1 MKKSISK
8 SLFLIT
14 VILYQTLSSCSSDD
28 SILGSITGSNNIVT
42 ISRELPAFN
51 KIHIEGDLTINI
63 QQDSTQEV
71 AINVNDNLQDVI
83 ITNVDNNTL
92 FVSLRNGSY
101 KNTTFELNIQ
111 MPFLQEFQMN
121 DDTQGKIDFVLD
133 QLDIKINDSAQLE
146 LIGSSESLNI
156 NLGDDSRIDGFL
168 FATASLGANVQ
179 DDSEL
184 SITCNSELNGSVS
197 DESILRYK
205 GSPVI
210 NATTS
215 VSGEIINAN

>member
-1 MKKSISK
+1 VKTIKYST
-8 SLFLIT
+8 LIL
-14 VILYQTLSSCSSDD
+14 ILIISSCSKDDDD
-28 SILGSITGSNNIVT
+28 SILGSITGSNNTVT

-51 KIHIEGDLTINI
+51 KIHIEGDLIINI

-71 AINVNDNLQDVI
+71 AINVNYNLQDII

-121 DDTQGKIDFVLD
+121 DDTQGKIDFVL
-133 QLDIKINDSAQLE
+133 INNSAQLE

-168 FATASLGANVQ
+168 FATKSLGANLQ

-184 SITCNSELNGSVS
+184 SISCNSELNGSVS

>member
-1 MKKSISK
+1 
-8 SLFLIT
+8 
-14 VILYQTLSSCSSDD
+14 
-28 SILGSITGSNNIVT
+28 
-42 ISRELPAFN
+42 
-51 KIHIEGDLTINI
+51 
-63 QQDSTQEV
+63 
-71 AINVNDNLQDVI
+71 
-83 ITNVDNNTL
+83 
-92 FVSLRNGSY
+92 
-101 KNTTFELNIQ
+101 

-168 FATASLGANVQ
+168 FATTSLGANVQ

-197 DESILRYK
+197 DDSILRYK

-215 VSGEIINAN
+215 DGGEIIDAN

>member
-1 MKKSISK
+1 MKKAISK
-8 SLFLIT
+8 SLLLIT

-42 ISRELPAFN
+42 LSRELPSFS
-51 KIHIEGDLTINI
+51 KIHAEGDLTINVKQSSI
-63 QQDSTQEV
+63 QEV
-71 AINVNDNLQDVI
+71 IINENLQDVI
-83 ITNVDNNTL
+83 ITTIDNNTL

-101 KNTTFELNIQ
+101 NNSTFELNIQ

-168 FATASLGANVQ
+168 FATTSLGANVQ

-197 DESILRYK
+197 DDSILRYK

-215 VSGEIINAN
+215 DDGEIINSN

>member
-1 MKKSISK
+1 MKTIKYST
-8 SLFLIT
+8 LIL
-14 VILYQTLSSCSSDD
+14 ILIISSCSKDDDD
-28 SILGSITGSNNIVT
+28 SILGSITGSNNTVT

-51 KIHIEGDLTINI
+51 KIHIEGDLIINI

-71 AINVNDNLQDVI
+71 AINVNYNLQDII

-133 QLDIKINDSAQLE
+133 QLYIKINNSAQLE

-168 FATASLGANVQ
+168 FATKSLGANLQ

-184 SITCNSELNGSVS
+184 SISCNSELNGSVS

>member
-1 MKKSISK
+1 MKTIKYST
-8 SLFLIT
+8 LIL
-14 VILYQTLSSCSSDD
+14 ILIISSCSKDDDD
-28 SILGSITGSNNIVT
+28 SILGSITGSNNTVT

-51 KIHIEGDLTINI
+51 KIHIEGDLIINI

-71 AINVNDNLQDVI
+71 AINVNYNLQDII

-133 QLDIKINDSAQLE
+133 QLDIKINNSAQLE

-168 FATASLGANVQ
+168 FATKSLGANLQ

-184 SITCNSELNGSVS
+184 SISCNSELNGSVS

>member
-1 MKKSISK
+1 VKTIKYST
-8 SLFLIT
+8 LIL
-14 VILYQTLSSCSSDD
+14 ILIISSCSKDDDD
-28 SILGSITGSNNIVT
+28 SILGSITGSNNTVT

-71 AINVNDNLQDVI
+71 AINVNYNLQDII

-133 QLDIKINDSAQLE
+133 QLDIKINNSAQLE

-168 FATASLGANVQ
+168 FATKSLGANLQ

>member
-1 MKKSISK
+1 VKTIKYST
-8 SLFLIT
+8 LIL
-14 VILYQTLSSCSSDD
+14 ILIISSCSKDDDD
-28 SILGSITGSNNIVT
+28 SILGSITGSNNTVT

-51 KIHIEGDLTINI
+51 KIHIEGDLIINI

-71 AINVNDNLQDVI
+71 AINVNYNLQDII

-133 QLDIKINDSAQLE
+133 QLDIKINNSAQLE

-168 FATASLGANVQ
+168 FATKSLGANLQ

>member
-1 MKKSISK
+1 MKTIKYST
-8 SLFLIT
+8 LIL
-14 VILYQTLSSCSSDD
+14 ILIISSCSKDDDD
-28 SILGSITGSNNIVT
+28 SILGSITGSNNTVT

-51 KIHIEGDLTINI
+51 KIHIEGDLIINI

-71 AINVNDNLQDVI
+71 AINVNYNLQDII

-133 QLDIKINDSAQLE
+133 QLDIKINNSAQLE

-168 FATASLGANVQ
+168 FATKSLGANLQ

>member
-1 MKKSISK
+1 MKTIKYST
-8 SLFLIT
+8 LIL
-14 VILYQTLSSCSSDD
+14 ILIISSCSKDDDD
-28 SILGSITGSNNIVT
+28 SILGSITGSNNTVT

-51 KIHIEGDLTINI
+51 KIHIEGDLIINI

-71 AINVNDNLQDVI
+71 AINVNYNLQDII

-133 QLDIKINDSAQLE
+133 QLYIKINNSAQLE

-168 FATASLGANVQ
+168 FATKSLGANLQ

>member
-1 MKKSISK
+1 MKTIKYST
-8 SLFLIT
+8 LIL
-14 VILYQTLSSCSSDD
+14 ILIISSCSKDDDD
-28 SILGSITGSNNIVT
+28 SILGSITGSNNTVT

-71 AINVNDNLQDVI
+71 AINVNYNLQDII

-133 QLDIKINDSAQLE
+133 QLDIKINNSAQLE

-168 FATASLGANVQ
+168 FATKSLGANLQ

>member
-1 MKKSISK
+1 MKKAISK
-8 SLFLIT
+8 SLLLIT

-42 ISRELPAFN
+42 LSRELPSFS
-51 KIHIEGDLTINI
+51 KIHAEGDLTINVKQSSI
-63 QQDSTQEV
+63 QEV
-71 AINVNDNLQDVI
+71 IINENLQDVI
-83 ITNVDNNTL
+83 ITTIDNNTL

-101 KNTTFELNIQ
+101 NNSTFELNIQ

-133 QLDIKINDSAQLE
+133 QLDIKMNNSAQLE

-168 FATASLGANVQ
+168 FATTSLGANVQ

-197 DESILRYK
+197 DDSILRYK

-215 VSGEIINAN
+215 DDGEIINSN

>member
-1 MKKSISK
+1 MKKAISK
-8 SLFLIT
+8 SLLLIT

-42 ISRELPAFN
+42 LSRELPSFS
-51 KIHIEGDLTINI
+51 KIHAEGDLTINVKQSSI
-63 QQDSTQEV
+63 QEV
-71 AINVNDNLQDVI
+71 IINENLQDVI
-83 ITNVDNNTL
+83 ITTIDNNTL

-101 KNTTFELNIQ
+101 NNSTFELNIQ

-133 QLDIKINDSAQLE
+133 QLDIKINNSAQLE

-168 FATASLGANVQ
+168 FATTSLGANVQ

-197 DESILRYK
+197 DDSILRYK

-215 VSGEIINAN
+215 DDGEIINSN

>member
-1 MKKSISK
+1 
-8 SLFLIT
+8 
-14 VILYQTLSSCSSDD
+14 
-28 SILGSITGSNNIVT
+28 
-42 ISRELPAFN
+42 
-51 KIHIEGDLTINI
+51 
-63 QQDSTQEV
+63 
-71 AINVNDNLQDVI
+71 
-83 ITNVDNNTL
+83 
-92 FVSLRNGSY
+92 
-101 KNTTFELNIQ
+101 

-133 QLDIKINDSAQLE
+133 QLDIKINNSAQLE

-168 FATASLGANVQ
+168 FATTSLNANVQ

-197 DESILRYK
+197 DDSILRYK

-215 VSGEIINAN
+215 DDGEIINAN

>member
-1 MKKSISK
+1 VKTIKYST
-8 SLFLIT
+8 LIL
-14 VILYQTLSSCSSDD
+14 ILIISSCSKDDDD
-28 SILGSITGSNNIVT
+28 SILGSITGSNNTVT

-71 AINVNDNLQDVI
+71 AINVNDNLQDII

-133 QLDIKINDSAQLE
+133 QLDIKINNSSQLE

-168 FATASLGANVQ
+168 FATKSLGANLQ

-184 SITCNSELNGSVS
+184 SISCNSELNGSVS

>member
-1 MKKSISK
+1 MKTIKYST
-8 SLFLIT
+8 LIL
-14 VILYQTLSSCSSDD
+14 ILIISSCSKDDDD
-28 SILGSITGSNNIVT
+28 SILGSITGSNNTVT

-51 KIHIEGDLTINI
+51 KIHIEGDLIINI

-71 AINVNDNLQDVI
+71 AINVNDNLQDII

-133 QLDIKINDSAQLE
+133 QLDIKINNSAQLE

-168 FATASLGANVQ
+168 FATKSLGANLQ

>member
-1 MKKSISK
+1 MKTIKYST
-8 SLFLIT
+8 LIL
-14 VILYQTLSSCSSDD
+14 ILIISSCSKDDDD
-28 SILGSITGSNNIVT
+28 SILGSITGSNNTVT

-71 AINVNDNLQDVI
+71 AINVNYNLQDII

-133 QLDIKINDSAQLE
+133 QLDIKINNSAQLE

-168 FATASLGANVQ
+168 FATKSLGANLQ

-184 SITCNSELNGSVS
+184 SISCNSELNGSVS

>member
-1 MKKSISK
+1 MKTIKYST
-8 SLFLIT
+8 LIL
-14 VILYQTLSSCSSDD
+14 ILIISSCSKDDDD
-28 SILGSITGSNNIVT
+28 SILGSITGSNNTVT

-71 AINVNDNLQDVI
+71 AINVNDNLQDII

-133 QLDIKINDSAQLE
+133 QLDIKINNSSQLE

-168 FATASLGANVQ
+168 FATKSLGANLQ

-184 SITCNSELNGSVS
+184 SISCNSELNGSVS